1 MTELICKLFVREDG
15 QNPAESPGLRRR
27 YGTVGSIVGIVV
39 NLLLF
44 AGKIIVGTLT
54 ASISV
59 TADAVNNLSDAGSS
73 VISLISFRLSAKPAD
88 REHPFGHAR
97 TEYVA
102 SMIVSFLIMLIGY
115 ELFADSL
122 SKAINGGKETRHTA
136 VTLVVLGVSILLKLW
151 LCLFNRKVGKKI
163 NSGVMRA
170 TAADSLSDA
179 VATFAVLAAAVISM
193 LTKYD
198 IDAYMGILASLFIFK
213 SGIDV
218 FRETYNS
225 LLGTSPEEELV
236 KNVERIILSHPEAIG
251 IHDLM
256 VHNYGPGRCF
266 VSSHVEVDGSRNI
279 FETHDAI
286 DNIEKELSEALG
298 VHCVIHLDPIAVGD
312 SEVDALREKTL
323 QTVRSVDVSLSIHDF
338 RMVPGTTHCNLIFD
352 IAAPYELKMSDEE
365 ISRTAADKIHRE
377 DGYYFAVITV
387 DRQ

>member
-1 MTELICKLFVREDG
+1 MIDLICKLFVRENG
-15 QNPAESPGLRRR
+15 QNPAESPELRRK
-27 YGTVGSIVGIVV
+27 YGTLGSIVGIIV

-44 AGKIIVGTLT
+44 AGKMAVGTLT

-73 VISLISFRLSAKPAD
+73 VISFISFRLSSKPAD

-102 SMIVSFLIMLIGY
+102 SMVVSFLIIHIGSD
-115 ELFADSL
+115 LFIDSL
-122 SKAINGGKETRHTA
+122 SKAVKGGEETRHGL
-136 VTLVVLGVSILLKLW
+136 VTMIVLGVSIFLKLW

-179 VATFAVLAAAVISM
+179 VATSAVLLAAVISI

-198 IDAYMGILASLFIFK
+198 IDAYMGMLASLFIFK
-213 SGIDV
+213 SGFDI
-218 FRETYNS
+218 FRETYDS
-225 LLGTSPEEELV
+225 LLGKQPEEELV
-236 KNVERIILSHPEAIG
+236 QNVERIILAHPEAIG
-251 IHDLM
+251 IHDLI

-266 VSSHVEVDGSRNI
+266 VSSHVEVDGSCDI

-286 DNIEKELSEALG
+286 DNMEKELFEALG
-298 VHCVIHLDPIAVGD
+298 VHCIIHLDPVAVGNP
-312 SEVDALREKTL
+312 EVDSLREKTL
-323 QTVRSVDVSLSIHDF
+323 GSVQSIDGRLNIHDF
-338 RMVPGTTHCNLIFD
+338 RIVPGKTHCNLIFD
-352 IAAPYELKMSDEE
+352 IAAPFELKMTDEE
-365 ISRTAADKIHRE
+365 LADKVADKIHRE

>member
-1 MTELICKLFVREDG
+1 MTDLICKLFVRENG
-15 QNPAESPGLRRR
+15 QNPAESPALRRR
-27 YGTVGSIVGIVV
+27 YGTLGSVVGIVV

-44 AGKIIVGTLT
+44 AGKITVGTLT

-102 SMIVSFLIMLIGY
+102 SMIVSFIIMLIGY

-122 SKAINGGKETRHTA
+122 SKAINGGGGTHHTS
-136 VTLVVLGVSILLKLW
+136 VTLMVLGISIVMKLW
-151 LCLFNRKVGKKI
+151 LCIFNRKVGKKI

-179 VATFAVLAAAVISM
+179 VATSAVLAAALISM
-193 LTKYD
+193 TTKYD

-213 SGIDV
+213 SGIDI
-218 FRETYNS
+218 FRETYDS
-225 LLGTSPEEELV
+225 LLGTGPEDELV
-236 KNVERIILSHPEAIG
+236 QNIERIILTHPEVVG

-266 VSSHVEVDGSRNI
+266 VSSHVEVDGSRDI

-286 DNIEKELSEALG
+286 DNIEKELSAALG
-298 VHCVIHLDPIAVGD
+298 VHCVIHLDPVAVGD
-312 SEVDALREKTL
+312 GQVDALRQRTL
-323 QTVRSVDVSLSIHDF
+323 ESVREIDSRLNIHDF
-338 RMVPGTTHCNLIFD
+338 RIVPGKTHCNLIFD
-352 IAAPYELKMSDEE
+352 IAAPFELKMTDSELSE
-365 ISRTAADKIHRE
+365 AAAEKIHRE
-377 DGYYFAVITV
+377 DGYYYAVITV

>member
-1 MTELICKLFVREDG
+1 MTDLICKLFVRENG
-15 QNPAESPGLRRR
+15 QNPAESPDLRRK
-27 YGTVGSIVGIVV
+27 YGTLGSIVGIII

-44 AGKIIVGTLT
+44 AGKIAVGTLT

-73 VISLISFRLSAKPAD
+73 VISLISFRLSSKPAD

-102 SMIVSFLIMLIGY
+102 SMIVSFIIMLIGY

-122 SKAINGGKETRHTA
+122 SKAINGGKETHHTA
-136 VTLVVLGVSILLKLW
+136 VTMIVLGVSILLKVW

-179 VATFAVLAAAVISM
+179 VATCAVLIAAVISM
-193 LTKYD
+193 TTKYD

-213 SGIDV
+213 SGIDI
-218 FRETYNS
+218 FRETYDS

-236 KNVERIILSHPEAIG
+236 KNVERIILAHPEAIG

-266 VSSHVEVDGSRNI
+266 VSSHVEVDGSRDI

-312 SEVDALREKTL
+312 EKVAALREKTL
-323 QTVRSVDVSLSIHDF
+323 EIVKSVDERLNIHDF
-338 RMVPGTTHCNLIFD
+338 RIVPGTTHCNLIFD
-352 IAAPYELKMSDEE
+352 VAAPFELKIGDDELAST
-365 ISRTAADKIHRE
+365 IADKIHRE

>member
-1 MTELICKLFVREDG
+1 MIDLICKLFVRENG
-15 QNPAESPGLRRR
+15 QNPAESPELRRK
-27 YGTVGSIVGIVV
+27 YGTLGSIVGIIV

-44 AGKIIVGTLT
+44 AGKMVVGTLT

-73 VISLISFRLSAKPAD
+73 VISFISFRLSSKPAD

-102 SMIVSFLIMLIGY
+102 SMVVSFLIIHIGCD
-115 ELFADSL
+115 LFIDSL
-122 SKAINGGKETRHTA
+122 SKAVKGGEETRHGL
-136 VTLVVLGVSILLKLW
+136 VTMIVLGVSIFLKLW

-179 VATFAVLAAAVISM
+179 VATSAVLLAAVISI

-198 IDAYMGILASLFIFK
+198 IDAYMGMLASLFIFK
-213 SGIDV
+213 SGFDI
-218 FRETYNS
+218 FRETYDS
-225 LLGTSPEEELV
+225 LLGKQPEEELV
-236 KNVERIILSHPEAIG
+236 QNVERIILAHPEAIG
-251 IHDLM
+251 IHDLI

-266 VSSHVEVDGSRNI
+266 VSSHVEVDGSCDI

-286 DNIEKELSEALG
+286 DNMEKELFEALG
-298 VHCVIHLDPIAVGD
+298 VHCIIHLDPVAVGNP
-312 SEVDALREKTL
+312 EVDSLREKTL
-323 QTVRSVDVSLSIHDF
+323 GSVQSIDGRLNIHDF
-338 RMVPGTTHCNLIFD
+338 RIVPGKTHCNLIFD
-352 IAAPYELKMSDEE
+352 IAAPFELKMTDEE
-365 ISRTAADKIHRE
+365 LADKVADKIHRE

>member
-1 MTELICKLFVREDG
+1 MTDLLCKLFVRENG
-15 QNPAESPGLRRR
+15 QNPAESPELRRR
-27 YGTVGSIVGIVV
+27 YGTLGSIVGIIV

-44 AGKIIVGTLT
+44 AGKITVGTLT

-73 VISLISFRLSAKPAD
+73 VISFISFRLSARPAD

-102 SMIVSFLIMLIGY
+102 SMIVSFIIMLIGY

-122 SKAINGGKETRHTA
+122 GKAINGGEETRHTA
-136 VTLVVLGVSILLKLW
+136 LTLAVLAVSVLMKLW

-179 VATFAVLAAAVISM
+179 VATCAVLVAAVIAM
-193 LTKYD
+193 LSGYD
-198 IDAYMGILASLFIFK
+198 IDAYVGILASLFIFK

-218 FRETYNS
+218 FRETYDS
-225 LLGTSPEEELV
+225 LLGGAPEDELV
-236 KNVERIILSHPEAIG
+236 ENVKRIIMAHPEAMG

-266 VSSHVEVDGSRNI
+266 ISSHVEVDGSCNI

-286 DNIEKELSEALG
+286 DNMEKELSEALG

-312 SEVDALREKTL
+312 SEVDTLRAKTL
-323 QTVRSVDVSLSIHDF
+323 ATVKDIDDRLNIHDF
-338 RMVPGTTHCNLIFD
+338 RTVPGKTHCNLIFD
-352 IAAPYELKMSDEE
+352 IAAPFELKMSDSEL
-365 ISRTAADKIHRE
+365 ADTVARRIHGE
-377 DGYYFAVITV
+377 NSYYFAVITV

>member
-365 ISRTAADKIHRE
+365 ISRTVADKIHRE

>member
-1 MTELICKLFVREDG
+1 MTDLICKLFVRESG
-15 QNPAESPGLRRR
+15 QNPAESPDLRRR
-27 YGTVGSIVGIVV
+27 YGTLGSIVGIIV

-102 SMIVSFLIMLIGY
+102 SMIVSFIIMLIGY

-122 SKAINGGKETRHTA
+122 SKVINGGEETRHTA
-136 VTLVVLGVSILLKLW
+136 VTMIVLGASILMKIW
-151 LCLFNRKVGKKI
+151 LCLFNRKVGRRI

-179 VATFAVLAAAVISM
+179 VATSAVLVAAVISM
-193 LTKYD
+193 VTKYD

-213 SGIDV
+213 SGIDI
-218 FRETYNS
+218 FRETYDS
-225 LLGTSPEEELV
+225 LLGTQPEEELV
-236 KNVERIILSHPEAIG
+236 QNVERIIMAHPEAIG

-266 VSSHVEVDGSRNI
+266 VSSHVEVDGSRDI
-279 FETHDAI
+279 FETHDAV
-286 DNIEKELSEALG
+286 DNMEKELFEALG
-298 VHCVIHLDPIAVGD
+298 VHCIIHLDPVAVGNP
-312 SEVDALREKTL
+312 EVDCLREKTL
-323 QTVRSVDVSLSIHDF
+323 NLVQSVDGRLNIHDF
-338 RMVPGTTHCNLIFD
+338 RIVPGKTHCNLIFD
-352 IAAPYELKMSDEE
+352 IAAPFEMKMTDEE
-365 ISRTAADKIHRE
+365 LSRTVAEKIHRE